1 MVESCQYSYFGDFS
15 SPICCDDSS
24 DLIFLEA
31 AIELLGFVEPVE
43 KTLAPS
49 VIISAK
55 EKIPLEIDPENV
67 IINTSGEFEPKLH
80 GSAQPVDEALARSV
94 IIISEEKSPF
104 NIEKETTQATNA
116 NQVKENR
123 KRKKGKSKNGDE
135 DPWLPAGWKMIEKY
149 RKKGKLAGYVY
160 KTYKAPGVRKSFGS
174 KKQALEHIK
183 NQKLDG
189 VDSFR
194 GDKSLEDNVRE
205 AQTAKG
211 TPAMSIKDQVST
223 TLSETS
229 ATGGDARL
237 NANT

>member
-1 MVESCQYSYFGDFS
+1 MYGIKASK
-15 SPICCDDSS
+15 
-24 DLIFLEA
+24 
-31 AIELLGFVEPVE
+31 LLGFAEPVE
-43 KTLAPS
+43 KILAPS

-67 IINTSGEFEPKLH
+67 IINRSGEVKPNLH
-80 GSAQPVDEALARSV
+80 GSAEPLDGALARSV
-94 IIISEEKSPF
+94 IISFEEKSPF

-116 NQVKENR
+116 NQVKEKR
-123 KRKKGKSKNGDE
+123 KRRKRKSKNGDE

-160 KTYKAPGVRKSFGS
+160 KTYKAPGVRKSFRS

-205 AQTAKG
+205 AQTG
-211 TPAMSIKDQVST
+211 
-223 TLSETS
+223 ETFNKL
-229 ATGGDARL
+229 AFL
-237 NANT
+237 KL